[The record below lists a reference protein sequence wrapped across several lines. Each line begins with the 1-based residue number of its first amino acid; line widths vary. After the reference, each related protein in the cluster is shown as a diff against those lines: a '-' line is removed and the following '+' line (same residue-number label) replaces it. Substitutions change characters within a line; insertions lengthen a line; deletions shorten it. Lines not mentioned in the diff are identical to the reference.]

1 MSAAKYDVLVVGA
14 GVAGLQAGRLLADA
28 GRRVAIV
35 EARSRVGGRIW
46 TRHVPLD
53 SSALPIPVEL
63 GAEFV
68 HGLPPETW
76 ALIEEAGLKTYELSG
91 SSIWYA
97 GGRLTAVGKHQSD
110 SRGVIE
116 SMSEWLATQ
125 PYGCDM
131 TFSDYLNRN
140 PVDASIA
147 ESVTNY
153 VEAFNAADQN
163 SIGIAML
170 AEQQRAEDAIDTD
183 RVFRVETGYAAIPNF
198 LAEQFV
204 RAGGDLM
211 LDAPAHRV
219 TWKRGAVAID
229 VRDQTGR
236 SSKLQADRAVITVPL
251 GVLKAETIE
260 FDPRPAEILLHA
272 NRLVMGAV
280 VRVVLIFRKR
290 FWSGQPRYSKQPG
303 IDQELKRLSFLL
315 TPFELPTTWWTPM
328 PHETPMLTAWTG
340 GPKAMAL
347 LTKSG
352 GNGRAL
358 LNQCLATLARV
369 FELSPAELERLLVS
383 WHMHDW
389 QSDEYARGAY
399 SFVPAGALDAPEK
412 MTHPVQDT
420 LYFAGEHTD
429 TSGHWGTVHA
439 ALATGTGTAR
449 QILSSQGSFG
459 MEPRE

>member
-1 MSAAKYDVLVVGA
+1 MSAAKYHVLVVGA

-28 GRRVAIV
+28 GRRVAIL

-46 TRHVPLD
+46 TRQVPLD
-53 SSALPIPVEL
+53 CSPMPIPVEL
-63 GAEFV
+63 GAEFI

-91 SSIWYA
+91 SSLWYA

-110 SRGVIE
+110 SRRVIE

-125 PYGCDM
+125 SYGCDM
-131 TFSDYLNRN
+131 TFSDYLKRN
-140 PVDASIA
+140 PVDASIT

-153 VEAFNAADQN
+153 VEGFNAADQN

-170 AEQQRAEDAIDTD
+170 AKQQRAEDAIETD
-183 RVFRVETGYAAIPNF
+183 RVFRVETGYAAIPDY
-198 LAEQFV
+198 LAQQFV
-204 RAGGDLM
+204 RAGGHLM
-211 LDAPAHRV
+211 LNAPAQRV
-219 TWKRGAVAID
+219 AWKRNAVAID
-229 VRDQTGR
+229 VRDQDGR
-236 SSKLQADRAVITVPL
+236 SSKLQADQAVITVPL

-290 FWSGQPRYSKQPG
+290 FWSEQPRYSNRSG
-303 IDQELKRLSFLL
+303 IDRELKRLSFLL
-315 TPFELPTTWWTPM
+315 TPSELPTTWWTPM
-328 PHETPMLTAWTG
+328 PHETPMLAAWTG
-340 GPKAMAL
+340 GPKAMSL
-347 LTKSG
+347 LIKSG
-352 GNGRAL
+352 GNGKAL
-358 LNQCLATLARV
+358 LNQCLTNLAKV
-369 FELSPAELERLLVS
+369 FEISLPDLEKLLVS
-383 WHMHDW
+383 WHVHDW

-399 SFVPAGALDAPEK
+399 SFVPAGALDAPER
-412 MTHPVQDT
+412 MTQPVEDT

-439 ALATGTGTAR
+439 ALATGTLAAR
-449 QILSSQGSFG
+449 QVLSS
-459 MEPRE
+459 P